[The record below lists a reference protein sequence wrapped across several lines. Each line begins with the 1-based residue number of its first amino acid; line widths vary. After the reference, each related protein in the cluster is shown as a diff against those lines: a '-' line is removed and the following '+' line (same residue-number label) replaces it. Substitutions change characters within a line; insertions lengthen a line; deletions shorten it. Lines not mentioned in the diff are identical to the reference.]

1 MGGAIAVAISKS
13 LKKGY
18 TQRLADNCTE
28 KAAALAK
35 RIGADVGDNLTL
47 ASECDILFLGVKP
60 QVMPILAGEI
70 KDTLLGR
77 GKEVCVVSMAAGI
90 SLADYA
96 DMLGADTPV
105 IRIMP
110 NTPVSVGEGMIL
122 WCANGAVTKEQREMF
137 CELMVSAGSLDEI
150 PERLIDAAGCISG
163 CGPAFVSM
171 FAEALADGGVLCGLP
186 RDKAMAYAMQTLIG
200 TATLAAETGI
210 HPGALKDA
218 VCSPGGTTIEGVAAL
233 EKGGF
238 RGDVMGAVIAAYEK
252 TLKLTK

>member
-1 MGGAIAVAISKS
+1 MGGAIAMAVSS
-13 LKKGY
+13 VLKEGY
-18 TQRLADNCTE
+18 TLSLADNCTE
-28 KAAALAK
+28 KAQALAEK
-35 RIGADVGDNLTL
+35 IGASVKDNLTL
-47 ASECDILFLGVKP
+47 ASECDVLFLGVKP
-60 QVMPILAGEI
+60 QVMPILADEI
-70 KDTLLGR
+70 KETLRSRGR
-77 GKEVCVVSMAAGI
+77 EVCVVSMAAGI

-122 WCANGAVTKEQREMF
+122 WCANSAVNDEQKQLF
-137 CELMVSAGSLDEI
+137 IGLMANAGKLDEI
-150 PERLIDAAGCISG
+150 PEKLIDAAGCISG

-171 FAEALADGGVLCGLP
+171 FIESLADGGVLCGLS
-186 RDKAMAYAMQTLIG
+186 RDKALAYAMQTLIG
-200 TATLAAETGI
+200 TATLALETGI

-238 RGDVMGAVIAAYEK
+238 RGDVINAVVAAYEK

>member
-1 MGGAIAVAISKS
+1 MGGAIAIAVSSA
-13 LKKGY
+13 LKEGY
-18 TQRLADNCTE
+18 TLGLADNCTE
-28 KAAALAK
+28 KAQSLAEK
-35 RIGADVGDNLTL
+35 IGASVKDNLTL
-47 ASECDILFLGVKP
+47 AAECDMLFLGVKP
-60 QVMPILAGEI
+60 QVMPMLADEI
-70 KDTLLGR
+70 RETLIGR
-77 GKEVCVVSMAAGI
+77 GKDVCVVSMAAGI

-96 DMLGADTPV
+96 AMLGADTPV

-122 WCANGAVTKEQREMF
+122 WCANGAVSDEQKRLF
-137 CELMVSAGSLDEI
+137 VELMVHAGKLDEI
-150 PERLIDAAGCISG
+150 PEKLIDAAGCISG

-171 FAEALADGGVLCGLP
+171 FIEALADGGVLCGLP
-186 RDKAMAYAMQTLIG
+186 RDKALAYAMQTLIG
-200 TATLAAETGI
+200 TATLATETGI

-238 RGDVMGAVIAAYEK
+238 RGDVMGAVTAAYEK